1 MKTLDGRTRVS
12 LKNIL
17 FATDYSPAARAALPY
32 ALGIARRY
40 CSTVYVVHVRTPE
53 VCAMAPIETW
63 PALAEAA
70 EKQEQEE
77 IAVLQEQLCNVP
89 HQVWIGEGDT
99 VGVISRAIRENE
111 IDLLVIG
118 TRGRTGLEK
127 VLLGSVAEQLFRQA
141 TCPVLTVGPH
151 ASANVEQL
159 LEMREILCATNFSPE
174 SLAAVP
180 YAVSLAQEHD
190 AQLSLLYVLD
200 RADAT
205 ILHPE
210 LSAASLLH
218 RLHELIPPEAELWC
232 HPKCL
237 VKYGAPADQILEL
250 AKTRHADL
258 IVLGVRHAEGRLD
271 ASAHLPWAT
280 AHKVVSQAE
289 CPVLTVRG

>member
-1 MKTLDGRTRVS
+1 MKTLDARTRIS

-17 FATDYSPAARAALPY
+17 YATDYSPAARAALPY
-32 ALGIARRY
+32 ALGIAQRY
-40 CSTVYVVHVRTPE
+40 DSTVYVVHVRTPE

-63 PALAEAA
+63 PALAEAVQ
-70 EKQEQEE
+70 KQEQEE
-77 IAVLQEQLCNVP
+77 IAVLQEKLGDFP

-99 VGVISRAIRENE
+99 GDVISRTIRENE

-118 TRGRTGLEK
+118 TRGRAGLEK
-127 VLLGSVAEQLFRQA
+127 VLLGSVAEQLLRQT

-151 ASANVEQL
+151 ASPDAEQS
-159 LEMREILCATNFSPE
+159 LEMREILCATDFSPE

-210 LSAASLLH
+210 LSAASLFD
-218 RLHELIPPEAELWC
+218 RLHELIPAEAELWC
-232 HPKCL
+232 HPNCY
-237 VKYGAPADQILEL
+237 VKHGSPADQILEL

-258 IVLGVRHAEGRLD
+258 IVLGVRRAEGHLG
-271 ASAHLPWAT
+271 ASTHLPWST
-280 AHKVVSQAE
+280 AHKVVSQAG

>member
-1 MKTLDGRTRVS
+1 MKTLDARTRIS

-17 FATDYSPAARAALPY
+17 YATDYSPAARAALPY
-32 ALGIARRY
+32 ALGIAQRY
-40 CSTVYVVHVRTPE
+40 DSTVYVVHVRTPE

-70 EKQEQEE
+70 QKQEREE
-77 IAVLQEQLCNVP
+77 IAALQQQLGGFP
-89 HQVWIGEGDT
+89 HQVWIGEGDIW
-99 VGVISRAIRENE
+99 GVISRTIRENE
-111 IDLLVIG
+111 INLLVIG

-127 VLLGSVAEQLFRQA
+127 ALLGSVAEQILRQA

-151 ASANVEQL
+151 ASPDAEQS
-159 LEMREILCATNFSPE
+159 LEMREILCATDFSAE

-180 YAVSLAQEHD
+180 YAVSLAQEHE

-210 LSAASLLH
+210 SNAASLLH
-218 RLHELIPPEAELWC
+218 RLHELIPAEAELWC
-232 HPKCL
+232 HPKCF
-237 VKYGAPADQILEL
+237 VKHGSPADQILEL

-258 IVLGVRHAEGRLD
+258 IVLGVRRAEGHLG
-271 ASAHLPWAT
+271 ASTHLPWST
-280 AHKVVSQAE
+280 AHKVVSQAG

>member
-1 MKTLDGRTRVS
+1 MKTLDARTRIS

-17 FATDYSPAARAALPY
+17 YATDYSPAARAALPY
-32 ALGIARRY
+32 ALGIAQRY
-40 CSTVYVVHVRTPE
+40 DSTVYVVHVRTPE

-70 EKQEQEE
+70 QKQEREE
-77 IAVLQEQLCNVP
+77 IAALQQQLGGFP
-89 HQVWIGEGDT
+89 HQVWIGEGDIW
-99 VGVISRAIRENE
+99 GVISRTIRENE
-111 IDLLVIG
+111 INLLVIG

-127 VLLGSVAEQLFRQA
+127 ALLGSVAEQILRQA

-151 ASANVEQL
+151 ASPDAEQS
-159 LEMREILCATNFSPE
+159 LEMREILCATDFSPE

-180 YAVSLAQEHD
+180 YAVSLAQEHE

-218 RLHELIPPEAELWC
+218 RLHELIPAEAELWC
-232 HPKCL
+232 HPKCF
-237 VKYGAPADQILEL
+237 VKHGSPTDQILEL

-258 IVLGVRHAEGRLD
+258 IVLGVRRAEGHWG
-271 ASAHLPWAT
+271 ASTHLPWST
-280 AHKVVSQAE
+280 AHKVVSQAG